1 MKSIRTRRR
10 KPPEGGCIGQAVWRD
25 RWKHRVIPA
34 GAAGGVWNP
43 IGNTRAKIVR
53 RKRGSVMREERN
65 IECMNLRSQRNQM
78 IQTLEAELR
87 QKDQAFASD
96 GRGSGSDVGGCKGSR
111 PGALLVLH

>member
-87 QKDQAFASD
+87 QKDKHLHLMAEVAVVMSAVA
-96 GRGSGSDVGGCKGSR
+96 GIAT
-111 PGALLVLH
+111 GALLVLH